1 MSSRDRGAT
10 PKIGVPKLLTSAV
23 VPVGVT
29 LALLVALTL
38 IALLAMRR
46 EFASMPHF
54 VSTMWLAINQ
64 APLSADGVTLSVLP
78 LVPTLLYGFAVA
90 WQARITA
97 MPYALEAEESVPTA
111 MPGVPTDQMEAAHRA
126 AALTTVVMVLA
137 PVVVTGL
144 AATVLDTA
152 STDFPARVD
161 GVGMALLWTVVVNLV
176 SVTVGLWWAHVR
188 WLRKQVPHYVVAG
201 LHMGGAFVAA
211 TWVIAGIVGIVFF
224 IINWSDLGLLFGT
237 AEGDAWG
244 LVALFLLSVG
254 YAPNVFALGSAAVVG
269 GQANIGDASA
279 SVFTVAPGDLP
290 ALPILAAW
298 PASQPSW
305 WWQLALVAA
314 ALSAVLIARYSAR
327 WFAATRDGVLACLVA
342 AATAIV
348 VSVLA
353 RFLVGGEVGLL
364 GSAGYPLGLT
374 CLLIVAWMG
383 VLGSATMALSLV
395 GVERKRTAAA
405 DRIRQRRERV
415 AAKNAAHGGPG
426 TAAGAA
432 AGAGTTG
439 VAAAG
444 AASGSE
450 EITPTHDG
458 GAADSQDTA
467 SATAQDEAASGANE
481 SGSTATGAANAEP
494 AADGSG
500 DATSAESHSAS
511 EAAGE
516 DSAPAASEGQRNPSP
531 PVVEKKV
538 FGTEDS
544 ERDITDEFPVIT
556 EQMLAEAEA
565 ADGWTGDDAA
575 AANGADTGADTHA
588 DTGADDRADDSAN
601 DTADAGARASGAV
614 GADEASGTGAES
626 GSEAGTGEGS
636 DGEPDEGERLD

>member
-1 MSSRDRGAT
+1 MSSRDRGAS

-23 VPVGVT
+23 IPVGVT

-38 IALLAMRR
+38 IALLAVRR

-54 VSTMWLAINQ
+54 VSTMWLAVNQ
-64 APLSADGVTLSVLP
+64 APLSADGVSLSVLP

-90 WQARITA
+90 WQARVTA
-97 MPYALEAEESVPTA
+97 MPYALEAEESVSTA

-126 AALTTVVMVLA
+126 AALTTVVMVLI
-137 PVVVTGL
+137 PVIVTGL

-161 GVGMALLWTVVVNLV
+161 GIGIALLWTFVINLV
-176 SVTVGLWWAHVR
+176 SVTAGLWWAHVR
-188 WLRKQVPHYVVAG
+188 WVRKQVPHFVVAG

-314 ALSAVLIARYSAR
+314 ALAAVLIARYSAR
-327 WFAATRDGVLACLVA
+327 WFAATRDGVFACLVA
-342 AATAIV
+342 AATAAI

-374 CLLIVAWMG
+374 CLLIVVWMG

-415 AAKNAAHGGPG
+415 AAKNAAHGGQG
-426 TAAGAA
+426 ASAASAVTGAGAA
-432 AGAGTTG
+432 DAAATSSGSGAGTT
-439 VAAAG
+439 
-444 AASGSE
+444 
-450 EITPTHDG
+450 TPTHDG
-458 GAADSQDTA
+458 GDADSPDHTTAAAPDTQD
-467 SATAQDEAASGANE
+467 QAASG
-481 SGSTATGAANAEP
+481 TAVADSAAVG
-494 AADGSG
+494 ADGVGLDTVEADNSG
-500 DATSAESHSAS
+500 DAAAVEDASAFEAPGEATES
-511 EAAGE
+511 
-516 DSAPAASEGQRNPSP
+516 PAARESPAGQSP
-531 PVVEKKV
+531 AIAEKKV

-556 EQMLAEAEA
+556 EQMLSEAEA
-565 ADGWTGDDAA
+565 ADGWTD
-575 AANGADTGADTHA
+575 GAD
-588 DTGADDRADDSAN
+588 
-601 DTADAGARASGAV
+601 AV
-614 GADEASGTGAES
+614 ETGAET
-626 GSEAGTGEGS
+626 AEGS
-636 DGEPDEGERLD
+636 DDEPGEGERLD

>member
-1 MSSRDRGAT
+1 MSSRDRGAS

-23 VPVGVT
+23 IPVGVT

-54 VSTMWLAINQ
+54 VSTMWLAVNQ
-64 APLSADGVTLSVLP
+64 APLSADGVSLSVLP

-97 MPYALEAEESVPTA
+97 MPYALEAEESVSTA

-126 AALTTVVMVLA
+126 AALTTVVMVLI
-137 PVVVTGL
+137 PVIVTGL

-161 GVGMALLWTVVVNLV
+161 GIGIALLWTFVVNLV
-176 SVTVGLWWAHVR
+176 SVTAGLWWAHVR
-188 WLRKQVPHYVVAG
+188 WVRKQVPHFVVAG

-224 IINWSDLGLLFGT
+224 IINWSDLGMLFGT

-314 ALSAVLIARYSAR
+314 ALAAVLIARYSAR
-327 WFAATRDGVLACLVA
+327 WFAATRDGVFACLVA
-342 AATAIV
+342 AATAAI

-374 CLLIVAWMG
+374 CLLIVVWMG

-415 AAKNAAHGGPG
+415 AAKNAAHGGQGAPAASAAAG
-426 TAAGAA
+426 ASAGAAGAA
-432 AGAGTTG
+432 ATSAGSGAERT
-439 VAAAG
+439 
-444 AASGSE
+444 
-450 EITPTHDG
+450 TPTHDG
-458 GAADSQDTA
+458 GDADSPDRTSAATQD
-467 SATAQDEAASGANE
+467 QGASG
-481 SGSTATGAANAEP
+481 TAEADSVAVGTDGAGHDAVGATNA
-494 AADGSG
+494 G
-500 DATSAESHSAS
+500 DAS
-511 EAAGE
+511 AGE
-516 DSAPAASEGQRNPSP
+516 DTAAPAAPGEATESP
-531 PVVEKKV
+531 AIAEKKV

-556 EQMLAEAEA
+556 EQMLSEAEA
-565 ADGWTGDDAA
+565 ADGWTD
-575 AANGADTGADTHA
+575 
-588 DTGADDRADDSAN
+588 GADD
-601 DTADAGARASGAV
+601 V
-614 GADEASGTGAES
+614 ETGAET
-626 GSEAGTGEGS
+626 AEGS
-636 DGEPDEGERLD
+636 DDEPGEGERLD

>member
-1 MSSRDRGAT
+1 MSSRDRGAS

-54 VSTMWLAINQ
+54 VSTMWLAVNQ

-90 WQARITA
+90 WQARVTA
-97 MPYALEAEESVPTA
+97 MPYALEAEESVSSA

-126 AALTTVVMVLA
+126 AALTTVVMVLI
-137 PVVVTGL
+137 PVIVTGL

-161 GVGMALLWTVVVNLV
+161 GVGIALLWTVVVNLV
-176 SVTVGLWWAHVR
+176 SVTAGLWWAHVR
-188 WLRKQVPHYVVAG
+188 WVRKQVPNYVVAG

-211 TWVIAGIVGIVFF
+211 TWVISGIVGIIFF
-224 IINWSDLGLLFGT
+224 LINWSDLGMLFGT

-314 ALSAVLIARYSAR
+314 ALAAVLIARYSAR
-327 WFAATRDGVLACLVA
+327 WFAATRDGVFACLVA
-342 AATAIV
+342 AATAVV

-353 RFLVGGEVGLL
+353 RFLVGGNVGLL

-415 AAKNAAHGGPG
+415 AAKNAAHGGQG
-426 TAAGAA
+426 AAAGAA
-432 AGAGTTG
+432 AGPAGAGAAAGT
-439 VAAAG
+439 AAAG
-444 AASGSE
+444 AAPRTE
-450 EITPTHDG
+450 DTTPTHDG
-458 GAADSQDTA
+458 GGADSQGPA
-467 SATAQDEAASGANE
+467 SAAAQDQA
-481 SGSTATGAANAEP
+481 
-494 AADGSG
+494 
-500 DATSAESHSAS
+500 AS
-511 EAAGE
+511 EASAADTSVEAAQDDVPAAGGADDAASVEDRSAPETTAEASTSAAGE
-516 DSAPAASEGQRNPSP
+516 GQGTQSPA
-531 PVVEKKV
+531 VVEKKV

-565 ADGWTGDDAA
+565 ADGWTED
-575 AANGADTGADTHA
+575 
-588 DTGADDRADDSAN
+588 
-601 DTADAGARASGAV
+601 
-614 GADEASGTGAES
+614 ADEAEPVGNQGTGVDAGFGAEA
-626 GSEAGTGEGS
+626 EATEGS
-636 DGEPDEGERLD
+636 DGEPGEGERLD

>member
-188 WLRKQVPHYVVAG
+188 WVRKQVPHYVVAG

-353 RFLVGGEVGLL
+353 LFLVGGEVGLL

-426 TAAGAA
+426 TAAGA
-432 AGAGTTG
+432 GTAG

-511 EAAGE
+511 EASGE

-575 AANGADTGADTHA
+575 TATSADTDAG
-588 DTGADDRADDSAN
+588 TGAEDG
-601 DTADAGARASGAV
+601 ADAGATTPGAA
-614 GADEASGTGAES
+614 GADEAGGQGTEA
-626 GSEAGTGEGS
+626 GSEVGTGEGS

>member
-1 MSSRDRGAT
+1 MISRDRGAS

-54 VSTMWLAINQ
+54 VSTMWLAVNQ
-64 APLSADGVTLSVLP
+64 APLSADGVSLSVLP

-90 WQARITA
+90 WQARVMA
-97 MPYALEAEESVPTA
+97 MPYALEAEESVQTA

-126 AALTTVVMVLA
+126 AALTTVVMVLI
-137 PVVVTGL
+137 PVIVTGL

-161 GVGMALLWTVVVNLV
+161 GIGMALLWTVVVNLV
-176 SVTVGLWWAHVR
+176 AVTAGLWWAHVR
-188 WLRKQVPHYVVAG
+188 WVRKQVPNYVVAG

-211 TWVIAGIVGIVFF
+211 TWVISGIVGIIFF

-298 PASQPSW
+298 PAAQPSW

-314 ALSAVLIARYSAR
+314 ALAAVLIARYSAR
-327 WFAATRDGVLACLVA
+327 WFAATRDGVFACLVA
-342 AATAIV
+342 AATAVV
-348 VSVLA
+348 VSVFA
-353 RFLVGGEVGLL
+353 RFLVGGNVGLL
-364 GSAGYPLGLT
+364 GSAGYPIGLT

-405 DRIRQRRERV
+405 ERIRQRRERV
-415 AAKNAAHGGPG
+415 AAKNATHGGQ
-426 TAAGAA
+426 GAA
-432 AGAGTTG
+432 AGTAVAGAGAAG

-444 AASGSE
+444 AESGSE
-450 EITPTHDG
+450 ATTPTHDG
-458 GAADSQDTA
+458 GVADSPGPASSAPQDQDA
-467 SATAQDEAASGANE
+467 GGANGIDPADVGADDSGPATDEADDAE
-481 SGSTATGAANAEP
+481 SAEHHSAP
-494 AADGSG
+494 
-500 DATSAESHSAS
+500 DATDGA
-511 EAAGE
+511 
-516 DSAPAASEGQRNPSP
+516 SAPAASGGQNSPSP
-531 PVVEKKV
+531 AVVEKKV
-538 FGTEDS
+538 FGTQDS

-565 ADGWTGDDAA
+565 ADGWTE
-575 AANGADTGADTHA
+575 
-588 DTGADDRADDSAN
+588 
-601 DTADAGARASGAV
+601 
-614 GADEASGTGAES
+614 DEAEPAGEQGTGVDGNS
-626 GSEAGTGEGS
+626 GGESEAGKGS
-636 DGEPDEGERLD
+636 DDEPGEGERLD

>member
-1 MSSRDRGAT
+1 MSSRDRGAS

-64 APLSADGVTLSVLP
+64 APLSADGVSLSVLP

-97 MPYALEAEESVPTA
+97 MPYALEAEESVSTA

-126 AALTTVVMVLA
+126 AALTTAVMVLI
-137 PVVVTGL
+137 PVLVTGL

-161 GVGMALLWTVVVNLV
+161 GVGIALLWTAVVNLI
-176 SVTVGLWWAHVR
+176 SVTAGLWWAHVR
-188 WLRKQVPHYVVAG
+188 WVRKQVPHYVVAG

-211 TWVIAGIVGIVFF
+211 TWVISGIVGIVFF
-224 IINWSDLGLLFGT
+224 VINWSDLGLLFGT
-237 AEGDAWG
+237 AQGDAWG

-327 WFAATRDGVLACLVA
+327 WFAATRDGVFACLVA
-342 AATAIV
+342 AATAVV

-353 RFLVGGEVGLL
+353 RFLVGGKVGLL

-415 AAKNAAHGGPG
+415 AAKNAAHGGQ
-426 TAAGAA
+426 GAA
-432 AGAGTTG
+432 AGAAVAGAG
-439 VAAAG
+439 VAGAAAAG

-450 EITPTHDG
+450 EPTPTHDG
-458 GAADSQDTA
+458 GAADSQGPA
-467 SATAQDEAASGANE
+467 SAAPQDEPVASDAAE
-481 SGSTATGAANAEP
+481 AEP
-494 AADGSG
+494 SAAGPE
-500 DATSAESHSAS
+500 AESPADAGADESAS
-511 EAAGE
+511 NAATA
-516 DSAPAASEGQRNPSP
+516 APEASESQANQSP
-531 PVVEKKV
+531 AVVEKKV

-544 ERDITDEFPVIT
+544 ERDITDEFPVVT

-565 ADGWTGDDAA
+565 ADGWTDEAA
-575 AANGADTGADTHA
+575 ASEDAPGEEPE
-588 DTGADDRADDSAN
+588 
-601 DTADAGARASGAV
+601 AGAGSG
-614 GADEASGTGAES
+614 DEAG
-626 GSEAGTGEGS
+626 
-636 DGEPDEGERLD
+636 EGERLD

>member
-1 MSSRDRGAT
+1 MSSRDRGAS

-54 VSTMWLAINQ
+54 VSTMWLAVNQ

-90 WQARITA
+90 WQARVTA
-97 MPYALEAEESVPTA
+97 MPYALEAEESVSSA

-126 AALTTVVMVLA
+126 AALTTVVMVLI
-137 PVVVTGL
+137 PVIVTGL

-161 GVGMALLWTVVVNLV
+161 GVGIALLWTVVVNLV
-176 SVTVGLWWAHVR
+176 SVTAGLWWAHVR
-188 WLRKQVPHYVVAG
+188 WVRKQVPNYVVAG

-211 TWVIAGIVGIVFF
+211 TWVISGIVGIIFF
-224 IINWSDLGLLFGT
+224 LINWSDLGMLFGT

-314 ALSAVLIARYSAR
+314 ALAAVLIARYSAR
-327 WFAATRDGVLACLVA
+327 WFAATRDGVFACLVA
-342 AATAIV
+342 AATAVV

-353 RFLVGGEVGLL
+353 RFLVGGNVGLL

-415 AAKNAAHGGPG
+415 AAKNAAHGGQ
-426 TAAGAA
+426 GAA
-432 AGAGTTG
+432 AG
-439 VAAAG
+439 VAAG
-444 AASGSE
+444 ASGAGAESRTE
-450 EITPTHDG
+450 DTAPTHDG
-458 GAADSQDTA
+458 GGADSQGPA
-467 SATAQDEAASGANE
+467 SATAQDQA
-481 SGSTATGAANAEP
+481 
-494 AADGSG
+494 
-500 DATSAESHSAS
+500 AS
-511 EAAGE
+511 EASAADTSVGAAE
-516 DSAPAASEGQRNPSP
+516 DAVLAARGADDAASVEDRSAPESPAEASTSEASEGQGNQSP
-531 PVVEKKV
+531 AVVEKKV

-565 ADGWTGDDAA
+565 ADGWAED
-575 AANGADTGADTHA
+575 
-588 DTGADDRADDSAN
+588 
-601 DTADAGARASGAV
+601 
-614 GADEASGTGAES
+614 ADEAEPAGNHGTGVDAGSGAET
-626 GSEAGTGEGS
+626 EATEGS
-636 DGEPDEGERLD
+636 DSEPGEGERLD

>member
-1 MSSRDRGAT
+1 MSSRDRGAS

-23 VPVGVT
+23 IPVGVT

-54 VSTMWLAINQ
+54 VSTMWLAVNQ
-64 APLSADGVTLSVLP
+64 APLSADGVSLSVLP

-97 MPYALEAEESVPTA
+97 MPYALEAEESVSTA

-126 AALTTVVMVLA
+126 AALTTVVMVLI
-137 PVVVTGL
+137 PVIVTGL

-161 GVGMALLWTVVVNLV
+161 GIGIALLWTFVVNLV
-176 SVTVGLWWAHVR
+176 SVTAGLWWAHVR
-188 WLRKQVPHYVVAG
+188 WVRKQVPHFVVAG

-224 IINWSDLGLLFGT
+224 IINWSDLGMLFGT

-314 ALSAVLIARYSAR
+314 ALAAVLIARYSAR
-327 WFAATRDGVLACLVA
+327 WFAATRDGVFACLVA
-342 AATAIV
+342 AGTAAI

-374 CLLIVAWMG
+374 CLLIVVWMG

-415 AAKNAAHGGPG
+415 AAKNAAHGGQGAPAASAAAG
-426 TAAGAA
+426 ASAGAAGAA
-432 AGAGTTG
+432 ATSAGSGAERT
-439 VAAAG
+439 
-444 AASGSE
+444 
-450 EITPTHDG
+450 TPTHDG
-458 GAADSQDTA
+458 GDADSPDRTSAAAPDTQDQAASETA
-467 SATAQDEAASGANE
+467 SADSAAEG
-481 SGSTATGAANAEP
+481 
-494 AADGSG
+494 ADGAGHDAVEADNAG
-500 DATSAESHSAS
+500 DA
-511 EAAGE
+511 AAGE
-516 DSAPAASEGQRNPSP
+516 DTAAPAAPGEATESP
-531 PVVEKKV
+531 AIAEKKV

-556 EQMLAEAEA
+556 EQMLSEAEA
-565 ADGWTGDDAA
+565 ADGWTD
-575 AANGADTGADTHA
+575 
-588 DTGADDRADDSAN
+588 GADD
-601 DTADAGARASGAV
+601 V
-614 GADEASGTGAES
+614 ETGAET
-626 GSEAGTGEGS
+626 AEGS
-636 DGEPDEGERLD
+636 DDEPGEGERLD

>member
-1 MSSRDRGAT
+1 MSSRDRGAS
-10 PKIGVPKLLTSAV
+10 PKIGVPNLLMSAV
-23 VPVGVT
+23 IPVGVT

-38 IALLAMRR
+38 IALLAVRR

-54 VSTMWLAINQ
+54 VSTMWLAVNQ
-64 APLSADGVTLSVLP
+64 APLSADGVSLSVLP

-90 WQARITA
+90 WQARVTA
-97 MPYALEAEESVPTA
+97 MPYALEAEESVSTA

-126 AALTTVVMVLA
+126 AALTTVVMVLI
-137 PVVVTGL
+137 PVIVTGL

-161 GVGMALLWTVVVNLV
+161 GIGIALLWTFVINLV
-176 SVTVGLWWAHVR
+176 SVTAGLWWAHVR
-188 WLRKQVPHYVVAG
+188 WVRKQVPHFVVAG

-314 ALSAVLIARYSAR
+314 ALAAVLIARYSAR
-327 WFAATRDGVLACLVA
+327 WFAATRDGVFACLVA
-342 AATAIV
+342 AATAAI

-374 CLLIVAWMG
+374 CLLIVVWMG

-415 AAKNAAHGGPG
+415 AAKNAAHGGQG
-426 TAAGAA
+426 ASAASAVTGAGAA
-432 AGAGTTG
+432 DAAATSSGSGAGTT
-439 VAAAG
+439 
-444 AASGSE
+444 
-450 EITPTHDG
+450 TPTHDG
-458 GAADSQDTA
+458 GDADSPDHTTAAAPDTQDQAANGAAVADTA
-467 SATAQDEAASGANE
+467 AEGTDGAGPGEVEAD
-481 SGSTATGAANAEP
+481 NADN
-494 AADGSG
+494 ADN
-500 DATSAESHSAS
+500 A
-511 EAAGE
+511 AAGE
-516 DSAPAASEGQRNPSP
+516 DTSAPATPGEATESPATRESPASQSP
-531 PVVEKKV
+531 ATAEKKV

-556 EQMLAEAEA
+556 EQMLSEAEA
-565 ADGWTGDDAA
+565 ADGWNDDADA
-575 AANGADTGADTHA
+575 A
-588 DTGADDRADDSAN
+588 
-601 DTADAGARASGAV
+601 
-614 GADEASGTGAES
+614 ETGAEP
-626 GSEAGTGEGS
+626 AEGS
-636 DGEPDEGERLD
+636 DDEPGEGERLD